1 MVGTPLWLY
10 RRAAIGARLVDA
22 LRLSRASGVAIEN
35 LAGDDVEKLAVPV
48 QIPHPKRRGGDQNR
62 HCAIADELA
71 KAALG
76 FKHAGRGIGFTE
88 TATCLRF
95 EARKPTSAAPSGS
108 CELLRVAA

>member
-1 MVGTPLWLY
+1 MRLAV
-10 RRAAIGARLVDA
+10 ARIL
-22 LRLSRASGVAIEN
+22 RASTYTAEPG
-35 LAGDDVEKLAVPV
+35 AGDQD
-48 QIPHPKRRGGDQNR
+48 R
-62 HCAIADELA
+62 HGAIADELA

-76 FKHAGRGIGFTE
+76 FKHAGGGIILNE